1 MLNDTDMKRRRDF
14 NPHILFLFLNE
25 SLKDGGESGCIE
37 INGTN
42 VRRSGSRRSGVERS
56 DEIENM
62 KDRKGSDLGSG

>member
-14 NPHILFLFLNE
+14 DPNILFQFLSE
-25 SLKDGGESGCIE
+25 GLKDGGESGCIE

-42 VRRSGSRRSGVERS
+42 VRRSGSGGSGVERG